1 MKAFV
6 TVSPKNILCKD
17 LEKPIITD
25 TKDVLIKVKAVGIC
39 GSDVHIYHGDLQKVK
54 YPIIMGH
61 EITGTVEDIGSNVSK
76 IKIGDR
82 VTIDQI
88 ESCGN
93 CYACR
98 IGRFNACSDLK
109 VRGVYIDGGHREYI
123 VVNEKYIHKIPD
135 NIDLIDA
142 VMIEPFTIAFHT
154 VNRAKIKNDDIVFV
168 LGAGSLGRSIIK
180 AASLITKNIIAA
192 DISDDKLKEAINL
205 GTKYT
210 INTKNENLLEK
221 VNEYTDMSGA
231 NVSIDAIGIA
241 DSLND
246 LIDISSNAGRIVVM
260 GYPNELSKISMY
272 KITYKELDII
282 GSRIQYGQF
291 ENVIN
296 SVESGQ
302 LNLSK
307 MISHRF
313 NFNDIDKA
321 FKLFDDKN
329 NDIKKAVLIFE

>member
-1 MKAFV
+1 
-6 TVSPKNILCKD
+6 
-17 LEKPIITD
+17 
-25 TKDVLIKVKAVGIC
+25 
-39 GSDVHIYHGDLQKVK
+39 
-54 YPIIMGH
+54 MGH
-61 EITGTVEDIGSNVSK
+61 EITGTVEDIGSDVSK
-76 IKIGDR
+76 IKIGDK
-82 VTIDQI
+82 VTVDQI

-98 IGRFNACSDLK
+98 IGRFNACSNLK

-123 VVNEKYIHKIPD
+123 TVNEKYVYKLPD

-168 LGAGSLGRSIIK
+168 LGAGALGRSIIK
-180 AASLITKNIIAA
+180 AASLITKNIIAT

-205 GTKYT
+205 GAKYT
-210 INTKNENLLEK
+210 INTKNENLLEEVHK
-221 VNEYTDMSGA
+221 ITNGSGA
-231 NVSIDAIGIA
+231 NVSIDAIGIS
-241 DSLND
+241 DSLNK
-246 LIDISSNAGRIVVM
+246 LIDISSNAGCIVVM
-260 GYPNELSKISMY
+260 GYPNELSEIPMY

-291 ENVIN
+291 ENVIK
-296 SVESGQ
+296 SVENGQ
-302 LNLSK
+302 LNISK
-307 MISHRF
+307 MISHKF

-321 FKLFDDKN
+321 FKAFDN